1 MQVQA
6 EIEYGYAFSFGT
18 TRTIKLTRICCLPSA
33 SRDTL
38 LFFLLLGS
46 FVIRREPNLLVLC
59 EIGGE
64 SQNHLARRG
73 FRLGSKLIQIVLTA
87 ELGES
92 ITSALHSYR
101 KRA

>member
-6 EIEYGYAFSFGT
+6 EIDYGDAFSLGT
-18 TRTIKLTRICCLPSA
+18 TRTIKLTRTCRLPSA

-38 LFFLLLGS
+38 LFFHLLDSL
-46 FVIRREPNLLVLC
+46 VIHRESNLLVHC

-64 SQNHLARRG
+64 LQNHPG
-73 FRLGSKLIQIVLTA
+73 CEGIRLGSKLIQIVLTA